1 MVGAKV
7 WSGAHEGL
15 PAHAREEV
23 GPVEGMNS
31 HLSCRPTAGPLAAL
45 KQGRVGE

>member
-1 MVGAKV
+1 MGAEV

-15 PAHAREEV
+15 PAHVRGEV
-23 GPVEGMNS
+23 GLVEGMNS

-45 KQGRVGE
+45 KQGWVGE